1 MAVSGASSGALF
13 LAILL
18 SALSAHAELR
28 PEWEFGAGAT
38 AFTLPDYRGSDES
51 RAYLFP
57 FPYVIYRGDK
67 LRVDRGGVRG
77 VLFETDRVEFDLSMS
92 ATPPV
97 DSDKNRARRGMPR
110 LDPTLE
116 IGPRLNVTL
125 VRDRVNDRALTFRL
139 PVRAVIA
146 TDLSHADSAGYVA
159 YPHLTLETRPV
170 FFGGKWNV
178 GLQAGPLYGSRKYHR
193 YFYAV
198 DPEFATP
205 ERPAYAASGGYSG
218 TLALASITRRF
229 RSVWVGAFARYDTL
243 KGAAFESSPLM
254 RRDYSVMA
262 GVAFA
267 WVFAESERRVE
278 VDVDD

>member
-1 MAVSGASSGALF
+1 
-13 LAILL
+13 LL
-18 SALSAHAELR
+18 TLWTCLVHAELR

-51 RAYLFP
+51 RAYLLP

-77 VLFETDRVEFDLSMS
+77 VFFESDRVEFDLSMS

-97 DSDKNRARRGMPR
+97 DSDKNRARQGMPR

-125 VRDRVNDRALTFRL
+125 VRDRTNDRALTFRL

-146 TDLSHADSAGYVA
+146 TDLSNAEGAGYVA
-159 YPHLTLETRPV
+159 YPHLTFDTRPT
-170 FFGGKWNV
+170 FFGGRWNL
-178 GLQAGPLYGSRKYHR
+178 GLQAGPLFATQRYHR

-198 DPEFATP
+198 EPQFARAQ
-205 ERPAYAASGGYSG
+205 RPAYAASGGYSG
-218 TLALASITRRF
+218 ALALASITRRF
-229 RSVWVGAFARYDTL
+229 RGYWLGAFARYDTL

-267 WVFAESERRVE
+267 WVFAESERKVE

>member
-1 MAVSGASSGALF
+1 MRTASLALLLCASAS
-13 LAILL
+13 LAR
-18 SALSAHAELR
+18 AELR
-28 PEWEFGAGAT
+28 PEWEFGVGAT
-38 AFTLPDYRGSDES
+38 AFSLPDYRGSDES
-51 RAYLFP
+51 RAYLLP

-67 LRVDRGGVRG
+67 LRVDRQGVRG
-77 VLFETDRVEFDLSMS
+77 VFFESERVEFDLSLS

-97 DSDKNRARRGMPR
+97 DSDKNRARQGMPR

-116 IGPRLNVTL
+116 IGPRLNVKL
-125 VRDRVNDRALTFRL
+125 LGERARDWAVNLRM

-146 TDLSHADSAGYVA
+146 TDLSHAEGAGFVA
-159 YPHLTLETRPV
+159 YPHLTFDTRPV
-170 FFGGKWNV
+170 FFSGRWNL
-178 GLQAGPLYGSRKYHR
+178 GLQAGPLFATRKYHG

-198 DPEFATP
+198 DPQFATP

-218 TLALASITRRF
+218 ALALASITRRWQ
-229 RSVWVGAFARYDTL
+229 RYWVGAFARYDTL
-243 KGAAFESSPLM
+243 KGAAFESSPLI

-267 WVFAESERRVE
+267 WVFAESPRKVE

>member
-1 MAVSGASSGALF
+1 MRTASLAL
-13 LAILL
+13 LL
-18 SALSAHAELR
+18 FASMSLAHAELR
-28 PEWEFGAGAT
+28 PEWEFGVGAT
-38 AFTLPDYRGSDES
+38 AFSLPDYRGSDES
-51 RAYLFP
+51 RAYLLP

-67 LRVDRGGVRG
+67 LRVDRQGVRG
-77 VLFETDRVEFDLSMS
+77 VFFESERVEFDLSMS

-97 DSDKNRARRGMPR
+97 DSDKNRARQGMPR

-116 IGPRLNVTL
+116 IGPRLNVKL
-125 VRDRVNDRALTFRL
+125 MGERARDWAVNLRM

-146 TDLSHADSAGYVA
+146 TDLSYAEGAGFVA
-159 YPHLTLETRPV
+159 YPHLTYDTRPAL
-170 FFGGKWNV
+170 FGGRWNL
-178 GLQAGPLYGSRKYHR
+178 GLQAGPLFATRKYHG

-198 DPEFATP
+198 DPQFATP

-218 TLALASITRRF
+218 ALALASLTRRWQ
-229 RSVWVGAFARYDTL
+229 RYWVGAFARYDTL

-267 WVFAESERRVE
+267 WVFAESERKVE

>member
-1 MAVSGASSGALF
+1 MRTASLALLLCASASMAR
-13 LAILL
+13 
-18 SALSAHAELR
+18 AELR
-28 PEWEFGAGAT
+28 PEWEFGVGAT
-38 AFTLPDYRGSDES
+38 TFSLPDYRGSDES
-51 RAYLFP
+51 RAYLLP

-116 IGPRLNVTL
+116 IGPRLNVKL
-125 VRDRVNDRALTFRL
+125 MGERAREWAVNLRM

-146 TDLSHADSAGYVA
+146 TDLSHAEGAGYVA
-159 YPHLTLETRPV
+159 YPHLSFDTRPT
-170 FFGGKWNV
+170 FFGGRWNL
-178 GLQAGPLYGSRKYHR
+178 GLQAGPLFATQRYHR

-198 DPEFATP
+198 DPQFATP

-218 TLALASITRRF
+218 ALAVASISRRF
-229 RSVWVGAFARYDTL
+229 RSVWIGAFARYDTL
-243 KGAAFESSPLM
+243 KDAAFDSSPLM

-262 GVAFA
+262 GVALA
-267 WVFAESERRVE
+267 WVFAESERKVE

>member
-1 MAVSGASSGALF
+1 VVF
-13 LAILL
+13 
-18 SALSAHAELR
+18 SAHAELR
-28 PEWEFGAGAT
+28 PEWEFGVGAT

-67 LRVDRGGVRG
+67 LRVDRQGVRG
-77 VLFETDRVEFDLSMS
+77 VFFESERVELDLSMS

-97 DSDKNRARRGMPR
+97 DSDKNRARQGMPR

-116 IGPRLNVTL
+116 IGPRLNL
-125 VRDRVNDRALTFRL
+125 RLMGERARDWAVNLRM

-146 TDLSHADSAGYVA
+146 TDLSHAEGAGYVA
-159 YPHLTLETRPV
+159 YPHLTFDTRPT
-170 FFGGKWNV
+170 FFGGRWNL
-178 GLQAGPLYGSRKYHR
+178 GLQAGPLFATRRYHR

-198 DPEFATP
+198 DAQFATP

-218 TLALASITRRF
+218 ALALASITRRF

-267 WVFAESERRVE
+267 WVFAESEHKVE

>member
-1 MAVSGASSGALF
+1 VTRTAL
-13 LAILL
+13 LAALL
-18 SALSAHAELR
+18 PLAHPALAELR

-51 RAYLFP
+51 RAYLLP
-57 FPYVIYRGDK
+57 FPYLIYHGDK
-67 LRVDRGGVRG
+67 LRVDRQGVRG
-77 VLFETDRVEFDLSMS
+77 VFFESERVEFDLSLS

-97 DSDKNRARRGMPR
+97 DSDKNRARAGMPS
-110 LDPTLE
+110 LDPTVE
-116 IGPRLNVTL
+116 IGPRLNIKL
-125 VRDRVNDRALTFRL
+125 AADRERNWAVNLRM

-146 TDLSHADSAGYVA
+146 TDLSHAEGAGFVA
-159 YPHLTLETRPV
+159 YPHLTFDSRPA
-170 FFGGKWNV
+170 FLGGRWNL
-178 GLQAGPLYGSRKYHR
+178 GLQAGPLFATGKYHS

-198 DPEFATP
+198 EPQFATP
-205 ERPAYAASGGYSG
+205 ERPAYAAGGGYSG
-218 TLALASITRRF
+218 SLALASITRRF

-262 GVAFA
+262 GIAFA
-267 WVFAESERRVE
+267 WVFAESARKVE

>member
-1 MAVSGASSGALF
+1 MRTASLALLLCASASMAR
-13 LAILL
+13 
-18 SALSAHAELR
+18 AELR
-28 PEWEFGAGAT
+28 PEWEFGVGAT
-38 AFTLPDYRGSDES
+38 AFSLPDYRGSDES
-51 RAYLFP
+51 RAYLLP

-77 VLFETDRVEFDLSMS
+77 VLFETDHVEFDLSMS

-125 VRDRVNDRALTFRL
+125 VRDRANDRALTFRL
-139 PVRAVIA
+139 PLRAVIA
-146 TDLSHADSAGYVA
+146 TDLSHAEGAGYVA
-159 YPHLTLETRPV
+159 YPHLSFDTRPT
-170 FFGGKWNV
+170 FFGGRWNL
-178 GLQAGPLYGSRKYHR
+178 GLQAGPLFATQRYHR

-198 DPEFATP
+198 DPQFATP
-205 ERPAYAASGGYSG
+205 ERPPYAASGGYSG
-218 TLALASITRRF
+218 TLAVASITRRF

-243 KGAAFESSPLM
+243 KGAAFEASPLM
-254 RRDYSVMA
+254 RRDYSLMA
-262 GVAFA
+262 GVALA
-267 WVFAESERRVE
+267 WVFAESARKVE